1 MSIPYCVNFG
11 NMRNPFSLF
20 RQFIRNLGP
29 VEQAQVV
36 ASTAVIV
43 SMATI
48 ISAMVLTGQSP
59 RLMDFISI
67 LTVGS
72 IGFVNVY
79 FSLRYSR
86 QLDEQRRQLMALNT
100 IAEAVS
106 RVVELDVV
114 LETALD
120 KITDL
125 LGTDYGWI
133 YMLEGENLVQK
144 CSKGTSAH
152 FLPLGDLSSATPSLW
167 LHQPRVQREY
177 LRVQT
182 GRIDPAFKKMGI
194 QFWASIPL
202 RVADSIAGALIVAG
216 RDYDMFTPK
225 QAELVEAFGNQ
236 ISVALNNARLFDM
249 LNQSEQQYF
258 DLFENAPD
266 IYLSVNREHV
276 IVGCNATG
284 ADIMGRRKPDIIG
297 KPFEQFF
304 IEGRRD
310 PVHQLV
316 DRMFNEGRGLKD
328 VEEQMLKRDD
338 QPFYVT
344 LNSSLVFDEKGATV
358 TARIVARDN
367 TERKMMEGALLHAQK
382 IDSIGNLAG
391 GIAHDFN
398 NILAAVLG
406 SASIMRRHLTEKS
419 KMYKYVEIIE
429 SSARRGSSLTR
440 QLLTFARKTETIV
453 KPININSLIEE
464 TLHLFQR
471 SVTKE
476 IAVVTEFTEDAAT
489 VDGDDGQIQQ
499 ALLNL
504 FLNARD
510 AMPGG
515 GTLSIT
521 TRVTIADAHTTSQFS
536 SIKPG
541 PFVFVRVTDTGHGI
555 DRAIQNRVFEPFFT
569 TKESGTGLGLS
580 VVYGVVQSHGGF
592 INLESEPGHGATFSV
607 YLPRSRARLPHAS
620 HQRRVRLPRGRENIL
635 VIDDEL
641 SVCEI
646 ARDMLAGLGYTVYV
660 EHDGKSGADLY
671 RTRQATIDLVLL
683 DINMPVMGGKQ
694 AFEVLRGINPQVRI
708 IVVTGYGREGV
719 ETSSF
724 SSQVN
729 AIVQKPFQ
737 LEMLAMKVR
746 EVLDAPSALVEEALP
761 A

>member
-1 MSIPYCVNFG
+1 LSYAAVAAAFIAPAIRDWNDADM
-11 NMRNPFSLF
+11 L
-20 RQFIRNLGP
+20 RQHVPG
-29 VEQAQVV
+29 
-36 ASTAVIV
+36 
-43 SMATI
+43 
-48 ISAMVLTGQSP
+48 
-59 RLMDFISI
+59 
-67 LTVGS
+67 
-72 IGFVNVY
+72 IG
-79 FSLRYSR
+79 L
-86 QLDEQRRQLMALNT
+86 LMAL
-100 IAEAVS
+100 
-106 RVVELDVV
+106 VV
-114 LETALD
+114 
-120 KITDL
+120 
-125 LGTDYGWI
+125 
-133 YMLEGENLVQK
+133 
-144 CSKGTSAH
+144 
-152 FLPLGDLSSATPSLW
+152 
-167 LHQPRVQREY
+167 
-177 LRVQT
+177 
-182 GRIDPAFKKMGI
+182 
-194 QFWASIPL
+194 
-202 RVADSIAGALIVAG
+202 
-216 RDYDMFTPK
+216 
-225 QAELVEAFGNQ
+225 
-236 ISVALNNARLFDM
+236 ARL
-249 LNQSEQQYF
+249 
-258 DLFENAPD
+258 A
-266 IYLSVNREHV
+266 
-276 IVGCNATG
+276 
-284 ADIMGRRKPDIIG
+284 
-297 KPFEQFF
+297 
-304 IEGRRD
+304 
-310 PVHQLV
+310 
-316 DRMFNEGRGLKD
+316 
-328 VEEQMLKRDD
+328 
-338 QPFYVT
+338 
-344 LNSSLVFDEKGATV
+344 V
-358 TARIVARDN
+358 TARQNATLSAAERERLAAAVDQAAEAMLTTDRAGRITYVNPAFTRITGFPSSEAIGRRPAFLREDADPARLAEMDAALARGESWGGRLTERRRDGTAVEVDLAVAPLRDATSAVVGSVEVARDI
-367 TERKMMEGALLHAQK
+367 THERALETQLAQAQRMEAVGR
-382 IDSIGNLAG
+382 LAG

-607 YLPRSRARLPHAS
+607 YLPRSRARIPRTS

-746 EVLDAPSALVEEALP
+746 EVLDARSALVEEALP
-761 A
+761 T